1 MKKWNEI
8 VLEETN
14 KISFY
19 KHPKGKSGLYK
30 NLTAAQT
37 DKLVKNLED
46 WRDNEI
52 SKFLMELETSDDY
65 TRTIGVRFNNVAFG
79 LYGRDGIARI
89 ASGEMYSSKKILDE
103 YLDID
108 EFIKAL

>member
-1 MKKWNEI
+1 VYI
-8 VLEETN
+8 
-14 KISFY
+14 
-19 KHPKGKSGLYK
+19 K

-46 WRDNEI
+46 WRDTEI

-79 LYGRDGIARI
+79 IYGRDGIVRI
-89 ASGEMYSSKKILDE
+89 ATGDMYSTAKVLNQ
-103 YLDID
+103 YLNID
-108 EFIKAL
+108 EFINSL